1 MIGFGI
7 DKVQAEYVAE
17 IKLRHL
23 NREYILR
30 RTQETT
36 DLEADI
42 ARLKDILNSPAK
54 IKRVIIDELAAVA
67 KQYGEPR
74 RSEILY
80 EAELPEDEDEDEGM
94 PDYPVT
100 VFYTREG
107 YFKKITPQSLRM
119 SGEQKLKEGDEI

>member
-1 MIGFGI
+1 MVPNLMIGCGI

-42 ARLKDILNSPAK
+42 AR
-54 IKRVIIDELAAVA
+54 
-67 KQYGEPR
+67 
-74 RSEILY
+74 
-80 EAELPEDEDEDEGM
+80 
-94 PDYPVT
+94 PVSYT
-100 VFYTREG
+100 HLDVYTRQHACRAAAISWTLYRAG
-107 YFKKITPQSLRM
+107 RRL
-119 SGEQKLKEGDEI
+119 